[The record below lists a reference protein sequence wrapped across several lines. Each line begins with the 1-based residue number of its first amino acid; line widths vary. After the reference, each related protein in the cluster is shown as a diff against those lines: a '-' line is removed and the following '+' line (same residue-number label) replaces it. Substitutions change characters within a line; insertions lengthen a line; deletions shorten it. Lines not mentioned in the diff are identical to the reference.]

1 MDSYN
6 VTITKQAEESMRD
19 IALYIAQN
27 LRNVSAAEG
36 HVDAFLNAIEEL
48 SYRATTVKTIPEN
61 PLGEMGFH
69 RISVKI
75 TGQKSLVSSKYIG
88 KFFSIKPSIFSK
100 ALEHFSFW
108 LYCN

>member
-1 MDSYN
+1 M
-6 VTITKQAEESMRD
+6 
-19 IALYIAQN
+19 
-27 LRNVSAAEG
+27 G

-61 PLGEMGFH
+61 TWGEMGFR

-88 KFFSIKPSIFSK
+88 KSFSIKPSIFSK
-100 ALEHFSFW
+100 ALEYFSILAILESREPTTHKAETHCGSW
-108 LYCN
+108 LGLFLWRNI